1 VELEKDGED
10 LWADRV
16 RNETASHRVKEKKN
30 IIHTKKTK
38 NANWIGHILCRKG
51 LLKHIIERKTEGM
64 RRREGRR
71 KQLLNNL
78 KQKRRYWYLKKE
90 LQIALS
96 GEISLERAMELLQDR
111 I

>member
-1 VELEKDGED
+1 
-10 LWADRV
+10 
-16 RNETASHRVKEKKN
+16 
-30 IIHTKKTK
+30 
-38 NANWIGHILCRKG
+38 
-51 LLKHIIERKTEGM
+51 M

-96 GEISLERAMELLQDR
+96 GEISLEGAMELLQDR